1 MALQA
6 CFRLDGLRDN
16 SKYKSMILRWRIN
29 ELDARD
35 EHGTSGFSAAIS
47 FGLLIINLKIS
58 SVSAHDINWKF
69 RALNL
74 SECQAICIPESAVSQ
89 SERS

>member
-35 EHGTSGFSAAIS
+35 ELGTSGFSAAIS

-58 SVSAHDINWKF
+58 SVSAHWKF